1 MYKNNKIILVI
12 FARLNSSRLK
22 KKILKKI
29 LNTTLLQKNINIVKK
44 IKFVDKIIIA
54 TTTNILDDKIK
65 KIANENKIDCFR
77 GSEKNVLERFH
88 QCINFQK
95 KKYNYT
101 VRYCCDNYLS
111 TEKLIEE
118 NIKRAI
124 NKGLDLITP
133 GEFALCTKGTSQ
145 VVMSLKCLDK
155 IYRKARHKVYL
166 EHVENYCLE
175 NWKNFKIDYQ
185 IVDKKIYFKN
195 LNFSIDQKKDV
206 TFIEKNNIKSL
217 FQRNIPKINNK
228 INNKIRGKNIYSV
241 TKGKF
246 LKKNRIGYYLLSNF
260 FKPNENIN
268 IKKKK
273 LIKNFFLIEDF

>member
-1 MYKNNKIILVI
+1 M
-12 FARLNSSRLK
+12 
-22 KKILKKI
+22 
-29 LNTTLLQKNINIVKK
+29 
-44 IKFVDKIIIA
+44 
-54 TTTNILDDKIK
+54 
-65 KIANENKIDCFR
+65 
-77 GSEKNVLERFH
+77 
-88 QCINFQK
+88 
-95 KKYNYT
+95 
-101 VRYCCDNYLS
+101 
-111 TEKLIEE
+111 
-118 NIKRAI
+118 
-124 NKGLDLITP
+124 
-133 GEFALCTKGTSQ
+133 CTKGTSQ

-241 TKGKF
+241 AKGKF

-273 LIKNFFLIEDF
+273 INKKFFFDRRFLIKKIFTTQFVDDFKNIYLPNLKKKKFNKIKFKNNKDKSWNSYFMQKKRIILYRRLNNLV